1 MPKKKNL
8 DMEAPLTTAKTRE
21 HQKNVGVI
29 ERKNLSGVALVRYV
43 IDCINNLPGRLAD
56 DEGKPGGLVLFPQDK
71 KPIII
76 GDLHANVE
84 NLQKILDHGTNRED
98 LEKKEAA
105 CIFLGDIL
113 HDDRTGYMKDMKSSV
128 AILDV
133 LFELFVQYPGQIY
146 YIRGNHDSFDERLRK
161 SGISQGVEFKKELIA
176 QKGEAYA
183 EAVGDFFESLPV
195 FIIGE
200 GFVIT
205 HAGPPRGGVV
215 REELINIKK
224 YPEKLHQLLWNRV
237 NEFHGNPSLKEY
249 GEKDIR
255 LCLELLGLPLDSHF
269 IVGHTPLWND
279 GNETGVWMNVIG
291 IKNHHILYSGS
302 GSRAPYFTFEEGNLV
317 VHFAIPKPAEVYYY
331 G

>member
-1 MPKKKNL
+1 
-8 DMEAPLTTAKTRE
+8 MESPLTTAKTRE
-21 HQKNVGVI
+21 RQKNIGVI

-43 IDCINNLPGRLAD
+43 IDCINNLPGRLPD
-56 DEGKPGGLVLFPQDK
+56 DEGKPGGLVLFPQNK

-84 NLQKILDHGTNRED
+84 NLQKILDHSTNRKD
-98 LEKKEAA
+98 LEKGEAA

-128 AILDV
+128 AILDA

-161 SGISQGVEFKKELIA
+161 SGISQGIEFKKELIT

-183 EAVGDFFESLPV
+183 EAVGEFFECLPV

-255 LCLELLGLPLDSHF
+255 LCLELLGLPLDTHF
-269 IVGHTPLWND
+269 IVGHNPLWND